1 MLNANNSSMN
11 GTLIT
16 QYMLKR
22 KRHSKNVR
30 VIQEHFQPQIG
41 RKKRIFSMSSTGL
54 EKVPVL

>member
-22 KRHSKNVR
+22 KRHLRNLR
-30 VIQEHFQPQIG
+30 ITQEYFQPQVG
-41 RKKRIFSMSSTGL
+41 RKIKKQSYKKER
-54 EKVPVL
+54 V

>member
-22 KRHSKNVR
+22 KRHSKHLR
-30 VIQEHFQPQIG
+30 VKQEYFQPQIG
-41 RKKRIFSMSSTGL
+41 GKKKDIQH
-54 EKVPVL
+54 E